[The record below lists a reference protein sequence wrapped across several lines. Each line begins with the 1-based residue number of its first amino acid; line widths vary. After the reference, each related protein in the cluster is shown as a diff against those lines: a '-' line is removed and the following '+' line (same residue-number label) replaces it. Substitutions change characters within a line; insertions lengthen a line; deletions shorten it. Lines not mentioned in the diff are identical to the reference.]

1 MPTSQTARS
10 ADVIVAGSGHNG
22 LVAACY
28 LAKAGLDVLV
38 VEAHDTP
45 GGMTATNPMA
55 PEAPGHLINEA
66 SIHASLLRTT
76 SIDAELGLSAR
87 HGLRMRPIDPAHVHL
102 GHEGESIAMWRD
114 PARTAA
120 EIRHFSRK
128 DADAY
133 VELCRII
140 RSAVNIG
147 IPMMQ
152 TSPTRPSKRAL
163 AKLLREMGRG
173 RKELREIAR
182 WVVSSQQEVIEE
194 WFEHDMV
201 RGPLTT
207 NLPFM
212 QFDADLSGWSLIYLG
227 VLEKV
232 GVAMFEGGTGAFPA
246 ALIRC
251 LQAHGGAV
259 RCGAPVQ
266 EILVGPGGR
275 ATGVRLAGG
284 EEVTAR
290 RAVVTAFSPK
300 TVLTK
305 LLPPGALSHR
315 ELTTARHIPTRST
328 GMTDYKLNIALKGKL
343 RMTRHQQWRKD
354 DIDLRLPCTTW
365 NTHQEAIDAA
375 FDCVQG
381 RVPQMIPG
389 LSQITTAFDPS
400 MAPDGHDTFWFW
412 TGLTPADPVDG
423 WDVAREQITERVAKD
438 AAQFFEGLD
447 ELEIARRPLAQ
458 PDIEGRFWAIDGNVY
473 HVDPTIT
480 RFGPL
485 KPAMGLAGYDTPVPG
500 LFLTGSGTHP
510 VAGISGMPGQNCARR
525 VLEVLA
531 RQDKHGPRRRA
542 AADDRHADA
551 ARVVSVNGAPA
562 QDTAVTAS

>member
-1 MPTSQTARS
+1 MNRNAAARS

-38 VEAHDTP
+38 VEAHTTP
-45 GGMTATNPMA
+45 GGMTATNEFL
-55 PEAPGHLINEA
+55 PEAPGFMINEA
-66 SIHASLLRTT
+66 SIHASLFRTT
-76 SIDAELGLSAR
+76 NIDEQLGLSAR

-102 GHEGESIAMWRD
+102 GYEGESIAMWRD
-114 PARTAA
+114 PRKTAA
-120 EIRHFSRK
+120 EIRHFSRR
-128 DADAY
+128 DAENY
-133 VELCRII
+133 IRLCDII
-140 RSAVNIG
+140 RDAVNIG
-147 IPMMQ
+147 IPAMQ
-152 TSPTRPSKRAL
+152 TNAVRPEPKVV
-163 AKLLREMGRG
+163 AKLLKNAAKGRRNLG
-173 RKELREIAR
+173 EIAR
-182 WVVSSQQEVIEE
+182 WVTASQQEVIEE

-232 GVAMFEGGTGAFPA
+232 GVAMFEGGTGAFPK

-251 LQAHGGAV
+251 LESHGGRVRTSAAVEQLIVDGGAV
-259 RCGAPVQ
+259 
-266 EILVGPGGR
+266 
-275 ATGVRLAGG
+275 TGVRLEGG
-284 EEVTAR
+284 EELSAR

-305 LLPPGALSHR
+305 LLPAGTLPHSYANR
-315 ELTTARHIPTRST
+315 AKHIPTRNT
-328 GMTDYKLNIALKGKL
+328 GMTDYKLNVAVKGKL
-343 RMTRHQQWRKD
+343 DLERHHKWRKD

-365 NTHQEAIDAA
+365 NTHQQALDAA
-375 FDCVQG
+375 FECVQG

-423 WDVAREQITERVAKD
+423 WDVAREQITERVIKNASEYFVGMED
-438 AAQFFEGLD
+438 M
-447 ELEIARRPLAQ
+447 EIARRPLAQ
-458 PDIEGRFWAIDGNVY
+458 PDIEERFWAIDGNVY

-485 KPAMGLAGYDTPVPG
+485 KPAIGFAGHDTPVSG

-510 VAGISGMPGQNCARR
+510 VAGISGMPGQNCATR
-525 VLEVLA
+525 VLHVLKKQNKQGR
-531 RQDKHGPRRRA
+531 RQRA
-542 AADDRHADA
+542 TAAVGHTETWVATH
-551 ARVVSVNGAPA
+551 NGAAERPSEA
-562 QDTAVTAS
+562 TVA